1 MIVAAV
7 WALFF
12 LEGAI
17 SFLFFDKVF
26 ICKYE
31 DGISFTIVALNALFV
46 FFAIIKIQNSNKEQF
61 ISIIVFLL
69 LTLLIVF
76 DRFAFPFD
84 TSDSD
89 AFHIAAV
96 NQMNGITYMY
106 GYGGVYVKLV
116 SLLYSLFGEL
126 RMVAQYVNAL
136 LVFSSVYYLKKIFL
150 ILNLEKNARVFSFS
164 LLLIVPFFYMHNA
177 VLRRESVIE
186 FLLIVSFFHFIK
198 WMKTYKIASLLAA
211 LFFSLFAATFHSGVI
226 CVCLAYMIFFVLYD
240 KYSKKFEFRW
250 YSVIVVFLFVIA
262 AFVVNASYGSV
273 FLGKFQGKDYSQVEE
288 RLSQKSGGSGY
299 IVPEIPVGNSIVK
312 FIVNTPLRCIYYL
325 FSPMP
330 WDWRG
335 PFDILAFV
343 FSSLFY
349 GIGYVAVINI
359 LKEKKIMGL
368 NKYVL
373 ILGLLIFFLSSILFA
388 WGVRNAGTAIRHR
401 DKFIF
406 IYLTMVAICNN
417 AKNKP
422 FIRIKNE
429 QR

>member
-1 MIVAAV
+1 MIVVV
-7 WALFF
+7 WILFF
-12 LEGAI
+12 LEGVI
-17 SFLFFDKVF
+17 SFLFFDKAF

-31 DGISFTIVALNALFV
+31 DEISLIIVALNALFV
-46 FFAIIKIQNSNKEQF
+46 IFAIIKIHYSNKEQF

-76 DRFAFPFD
+76 DRFVIPFD

-89 AFHIAAV
+89 AFHIAASD
-96 NQMNGITYMY
+96 QLNGISNM
-106 GYGGVYVKLV
+106 YGGVYVKLI

-126 RMVAQYVNAL
+126 RIVAQYVNAL
-136 LVFSSVYYLKKIFL
+136 LTFSSIYYLKKIFS
-150 ILNLEKNARVFSFS
+150 ILNFEKNTRVFSFS

-177 VLRRESVIE
+177 VLRRESIIE
-186 FLLIVSFFHFIK
+186 FLLIVSFFFFIK
-198 WMKTYKIASLLAA
+198 WMTTYKLANLFGA
-211 LFFSLFAATFHSGVI
+211 LFFSLIAAIFHSGVI
-226 CVCLAYMIFFVLYD
+226 CVCLAYMIFFILYD
-240 KYSKKFEFRW
+240 KHSKKFEFRW
-250 YSVIVVFLFVIA
+250 YSVIVAFLFVMV
-262 AFVVNASYGSV
+262 AFIVSVSYGSV
-273 FLGKFQGKDYSQVEE
+273 FLAKFQGKDYSQVEE
-288 RLSQKSGGSGY
+288 RLSQKAGGSGY

-312 FIVNTPLRCIYYL
+312 FIVNTPLRCIYFL

-335 PFDILAFV
+335 GFDIFAFI

-349 GIGYVAVINI
+349 GIGYVYAFNI
-359 LKEKKIMGL
+359 LKKKKVDGVS
-368 NKYVL
+368 KYVL
-373 ILGLLIFFLSSILFA
+373 ILGLLILFLSSIIFA
-388 WGVRNAGTAIRHR
+388 WGVKNAGTAIRHR

-406 IYLTMVAICNN
+406 IYLTIVAICNN